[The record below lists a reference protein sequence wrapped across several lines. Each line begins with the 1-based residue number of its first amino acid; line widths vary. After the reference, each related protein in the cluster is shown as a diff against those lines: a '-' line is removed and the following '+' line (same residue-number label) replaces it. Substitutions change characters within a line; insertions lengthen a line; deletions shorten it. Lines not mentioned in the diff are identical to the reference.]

1 MQAAAHGPLGT
12 FRLGLSGN
20 PAPPAPRTEKPQ
32 PITAAEGATSPGAE
46 EAIRELVRRY
56 AQALEARS
64 IDALKRAWPG
74 LQGAQE
80 EAVRKEF
87 MHARR
92 IEVDVDDTKVSVSGS
107 TGTVSFIRRYHLST
121 VDGQRLDTN
130 SRTTMSVRRAGN
142 EWVID
147 RVRFEALR

>member
-1 MQAAAHGPLGT
+1 M
-12 FRLGLSGN
+12 
-20 PAPPAPRTEKPQ
+20 
-32 PITAAEGATSPGAE
+32 
-46 EAIRELVRRY
+46 VRRY
-56 AQALEARS
+56 AQALESRNVE
-64 IDALKRAWPG
+64 ALKRVWPT

-87 MHARR
+87 LHARR
-92 IEVDVDDTKVSVSGS
+92 IEVDIDDTNIAVSGT
-107 TGTVSFIRRYHLST
+107 TGTVTFTRRYRLST

-147 RVRFEALR
+147 RVRFEAFR

>member
-1 MQAAAHGPLGT
+1 M
-12 FRLGLSGN
+12 
-20 PAPPAPRTEKPQ
+20 
-32 PITAAEGATSPGAE
+32 
-46 EAIRELVRRY
+46 VRRY
-56 AQALEARS
+56 AQALESRNVE
-64 IDALKRAWPG
+64 ALKRVWPT

-87 MHARR
+87 LHARR
-92 IEVDVDDTKVSVSGS
+92 IEVDIDDTNVSVSGT
-107 TGTVSFIRRYHLST
+107 TGTVTFIRRYRLST

-147 RVRFEALR
+147 RVRFEAFR

>member
-1 MQAAAHGPLGT
+1 MELPSVPAPRAPTA
-12 FRLGLSGN
+12 
-20 PAPPAPRTEKPQ
+20 PAPPPRTTTP
-32 PITAAEGATSPGAE
+32 PITAAEGTASPGAE
-46 EAIRELVRRY
+46 EAIRDMVRRY
-56 AQALEARS
+56 AQALESRNVET
-64 IDALKRAWPG
+64 LKRVWPT

-87 MHARR
+87 LHARR
-92 IEVDVDDTKVSVSGS
+92 IEVDIDDTNIAVSGN
-107 TGTVSFIRRYHLST
+107 TGTVTFTRRYRLST

-147 RVRFEALR
+147 RVRFEAFR